1 MKEIFMNIIS
11 NYQLRPFNYG
21 VMDSNKQSLQTNPSF
36 GIAKKVAKQVIPPV
50 AAAAT
55 AAAATVLAMQN
66 GNAGSK
72 KQEVQT
78 IYGSVVYTPNND
90 GEKSSLVVSRPNGMK
105 MDIFEDI
112 PQAVLESPI
121 TEHLHQVNAS
131 TINPKVGITLIQ
143 NQSSPVKARKVVVE
157 GTLEN
162 SMVKNNTNNVPVK
175 YSKEEDSMYTD
186 TPWNPGIQ
194 YANQRCFQVTYGTV
208 KEDWGARPEYIAEYA
223 DPKTGEAPDVAI
235 LAAQKGTEDR
245 SFVPAD
251 VAKGQYEIVLENG
264 ERIPCDYDVT
274 VAGKDYSIS
283 KKAGVEL
290 KMAVPAEN
298 VISSEKENLEAG
310 KLYMVDSMGHFYN
323 GNPIKRIKSGEVT
336 WNADMNDPIQK
347 TIRGF
352 IDESLK
358 LETEA
363 KAAKKEGNKELA
375 AELSA
380 DAKSYTEMAENA
392 MTKWVKSA
400 QNPENVDFFAE
411 S

>member
-1 MKEIFMNIIS
+1 MNIIS

-36 GIAKKVAKQVIPPV
+36 GIAKKVAKQVISPV

-55 AAAATVLAMQN
+55 AAVATVLAIQN
-66 GNAGSK
+66 GNAGSE

-78 IYGSVVYTPNND
+78 IYGPVVYTPNND

-274 VAGKDYSIS
+274 VAGKDYHIS

-290 KMAVPAEN
+290 KMAVPDKD
-298 VISSEKENLEAG
+298 VISSEGENLEAG

-375 AELSA
+375 AELST

>member
-1 MKEIFMNIIS
+1 MNIVS
-11 NYQLRPFNYG
+11 NYQLRPFNY
-21 VMDSNKQSLQTNPSF
+21 SNNASSQTNPSF
-36 GIAKKVAKQVIPPV
+36 GMAKVIKQSLPV
-50 AAAAT
+50 VTSAAAAT
-55 AAAATVLAMQN
+55 AATVLAMQN
-66 GNAGSK
+66 GNANFG
-72 KQEVQT
+72 KQEAQT
-78 IYGSVVYTPNND
+78 IYGPVVYTPKGK
-90 GEKSSLVVSRPNGMK
+90 GEKSRLIVSRLNGMK
-105 MDIFEDI
+105 KDIFENI

-121 TEHLHQVNAS
+121 TEHLHQVKAS

-143 NQSSPVKARKVVVE
+143 NQSAPVKARKVVVE

-162 SMVKNNTNNVPVK
+162 SMVKNNINNVPVK
-175 YSKEEDSMYTD
+175 YSKEVDSMYTD

-223 DPKTGEAPDVAI
+223 NPETGEAPDVAI

-290 KMAVPAEN
+290 KMAVPDKD
-298 VISSEKENLEAG
+298 VISSEGENLPAG

-336 WNADMNDPIQK
+336 WNADVNDPVQAN
-347 TIRGF
+347 IRTL
-352 IDESLK
+352 IDKSLR
-358 LETEA
+358 LEVEA
-363 KAAKKEGNKELA
+363 KGAKKEGNKELSDK
-375 AELSA
+375 LSA
-380 DAKSYTEMAENA
+380 QAKAVTGEAEKA
-392 MTKWVKSA
+392 MTEWVIFA
-400 QNPENVDFFAE
+400 QNPQNTDFFVE
-411 S
+411 Q